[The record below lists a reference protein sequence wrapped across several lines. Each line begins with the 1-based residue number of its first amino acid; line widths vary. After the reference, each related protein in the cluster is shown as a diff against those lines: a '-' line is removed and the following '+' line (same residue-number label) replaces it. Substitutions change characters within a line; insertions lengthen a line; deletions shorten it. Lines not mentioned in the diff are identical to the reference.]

1 MNSEFTLQMMNIAP
15 KKQTRVQR
23 WFLLT
28 FLPTTYMEIPEIENT
43 ETPVLAGA
51 LPLKIGCYCITMI
64 Q

>member
-1 MNSEFTLQMMNIAP
+1 MMNIAP